1 MILLSPILL
10 QILYVNRSKLLL
22 YCTEQTHVDTDLE
35 TTTFLQLSTL
45 AKENIQARDRSS
57 RILAGVASAV
67 NGAFTCNGNKTEF
80 TVGYATMYGDLA
92 GSLPQREMHG
102 NGCVMLSLA
111 I

>member
-1 MILLSPILL
+1 MLLYPILL
-10 QILYVNRSKLLL
+10 QILYVNRSKTTTNH
-22 YCTEQTHVDTDLE
+22 TEQTHVDTDLD
-35 TTTFLQLSTL
+35 TITFLQLSTL

-57 RILAGVASAV
+57 RILAGIASAV

-92 GSLPQREMHG
+92 GFLAVTGDVWKRMS
-102 NGCVMLSLA
+102 MLWLV